1 LAKEEERGST
11 TNISILDTIKWIYL
25 GKEPRKPD
33 LIIKLKENYFPIR
46 KSPYFSYLTKIL
58 VINLQNTDIVP
69 MGYYSKNWF

>member
-33 LIIKLKENYFPIR
+33 LIIKLKEKLLPNQKITL
-46 KSPYFSYLTKIL
+46 FSRT
-58 VINLQNTDIVP
+58 
-69 MGYYSKNWF
+69 